1 MATFVCESCRAT
13 FASSMPWARFGGA
26 ACRLRAHRALKRRE
40 LGPTELGV
48 REAAAALSRG
58 ESERAVLTRL
68 FAIPGVRQ
76 IALEAARGALGIDRP
91 KPEKRADT
99 QPRSTQRQAA
109 KGRKKGE
116 KRSEAEIAKL
126 ADRLLAAITA
136 KPGQR
141 MEHLGKALGASNA
154 ELQIPIARLVEAKK
168 ITRRGEK
175 RATTYFPA
183 K

>member
-1 MATFVCESCRAT
+1 MTTFVCESCKAT
-13 FASSMPWARFGGA
+13 FASSMPWARFCGA
-26 ACRLRAHRALKRRE
+26 ACRLRAHRALRRRE

-76 IALEAARGALGIDRP
+76 IALEAARGALGIDGA

-99 QPRSTQRQAA
+99 QAA
-109 KGRKKGE
+109 KGRRKNGE
-116 KRSEAEIAKL
+116 KRSPAEIAKL
-126 ADRLLAAITA
+126 TDRLLAAITA

-175 RATTYFPA
+175 RATTYFAA